1 MICVYFF
8 TFRAHAPRSLSALN
22 LPWLSTQFVGDPA
35 FAFSQADV
43 PRKISARDFKRPQP
57 ERCVDISPC
66 CTRTFALRTERE
78 RDDYKLRTRHGF
90 PCGFPGEGSTD
101 GNHHTSVDASSTGLI
116 VPLRSEPTHAHRG
129 TSDAR
134 LTQNSVRFA
143 GWDGMNIGACR
154 RGFTGLSFPFASCA
168 GLNCVDK
175 GVRALNPL
183 LPTPVIVAV
192 SPLPERRWLPQHPHR
207 IHMLGQCRPIAL
219 HRTDGTISECARASG
234 GVASASPARV

>member
-57 ERCVDISPC
+57 ERSVDISPC
-66 CTRTFALRTERE
+66 CTRARAFVSRTERG
-78 RDDYKLRTRHGF
+78 RDDYKLLTRHGF

-116 VPLRSEPTHAHRG
+116 VPSALRTHARTQRHLGRPAHTEFGAIRRLGRNEHWRVPSCLHRPFIPFCELCRSQLRRQRRPCTEPSAAHHHCRG
-129 TSDAR
+129 AR
-134 LTQNSVRFA
+134 TALATPTPAPNPYARAVQAHCSASNGRNYLRVCKSVRWGGIRPA
-143 GWDGMNIGACR
+143 GPC
-154 RGFTGLSFPFASCA
+154 
-168 GLNCVDK
+168 
-175 GVRALNPL
+175 
-183 LPTPVIVAV
+183 
-192 SPLPERRWLPQHPHR
+192 
-207 IHMLGQCRPIAL
+207 
-219 HRTDGTISECARASG
+219 
-234 GVASASPARV
+234 

>member
-57 ERCVDISPC
+57 ERSVDISPC
-66 CTRTFALRTERE
+66 CTRARAFVSRTERG
-78 RDDYKLRTRHGF
+78 RDDYKLLTRHGF

-116 VPLRSEPTHAHRG
+116 VPLRSEPTHTETRRTPALTRCAIRRLRRNEHWRVPPWLRRPSLPFRELCGSQLRG
-129 TSDAR
+129 R
-134 LTQNSVRFA
+134 L
-143 GWDGMNIGACR
+143 
-154 RGFTGLSFPFASCA
+154 PFS
-168 GLNCVDK
+168 
-175 GVRALNPL
+175 
-183 LPTPVIVAV
+183 
-192 SPLPERRWLPQHPHR
+192 
-207 IHMLGQCRPIAL
+207 
-219 HRTDGTISECARASG
+219 TD
-234 GVASASPARV
+234 